1 MLRHIPWFFAEAAA
15 LDVLIFCSFRQFYFR
30 GLSVFPK
37 GAYGIRKGDESMD
50 LVKIGKYLAA
60 KRKALG
66 LTQRELAEQ
75 LGMSDKSVS
84 KWERGV
90 CLPDVSLYEEYC
102 AALGISLHEFLAG
115 EDLAKEDLAKQAE
128 ENLLQVAAD
137 SKASQKRLKAVILA
151 LALTVLLVTFLG
163 VLFLFRGKGQVN
175 SLVPLDRNST
185 EMKTAEL
192 LSGVNGA
199 FLFRYRTDDAFRRL
213 TVTSSEYRAG
223 EEINRENHVISYE
236 SVGSPS
242 EGMIA
247 LVPDFERFTV
257 KLVIAD
263 QNAKLSTEV
272 PILDKVEDRTY
283 YGRSA
288 SPLGA
293 ETEIRFDEE
302 QLILALLYDDDVMHV
317 LNLREFAEGNIP
329 ADNDVMYFF
338 SVCFEK

>member
-1 MLRHIPWFFAEAAA
+1 
-15 LDVLIFCSFRQFYFR
+15 
-30 GLSVFPK
+30 
-37 GAYGIRKGDESMD
+37 MD

-66 LTQRELAEQ
+66 LTQRQLAEQ

-90 CLPDVSLYEEYC
+90 CLPDVSVYEGYC
-102 AALGISLHEFLAG
+102 AILGISLHEFLAG
-115 EDLAKEDLAKQAE
+115 EDLAEENIVKQSE
-128 ENLLQVAAD
+128 ENLLQVATD
-137 SKASQKRLKAVILA
+137 SKQRQKKLKAVIAA
-151 LALTVLLVTFLG
+151 LAVLTLAAG
-163 VLFLFRGKGQVN
+163 VLAALLLLRPGRPRN
-175 SLVPLDRNST
+175 SITPMDREST

-192 LSGVNGA
+192 LSGVDGA
-199 FLFRYRTDDAFRRL
+199 FLFRYRTDDAFRCL

-263 QNAKLSTEV
+263 PSARFSTAL
-272 PILDKVEDRTY
+272 PILEGVEDREY

-288 SPLGA
+288 SQI
-293 ETEIRFDEE
+293 ETEIPICFDEE
-302 QLILALLYDDDVMHV
+302 QLILVLIYDDDVMHV
-317 LNLREFAEGNIP
+317 LDLREFAEGNIP
-329 ADNDVMYFF
+329 VDNDVMYFF
-338 SVCFEK
+338 SVRFEK

>member
-15 LDVLIFCSFRQFYFR
+15 LDVLISCSFRQFYFR
-30 GLSVFPK
+30 GLSIFPK

-66 LTQRELAEQ
+66 LTQRQLAER

-163 VLFLFRGKGQVN
+163 VLFLFR
-175 SLVPLDRNST
+175 
-185 EMKTAEL
+185 
-192 LSGVNGA
+192 
-199 FLFRYRTDDAFRRL
+199 YRTDDAFRRL

-223 EEINRENHVISYE
+223 EEIDRENHVISYE

-272 PILDKVEDRTY
+272 PILDKVEDRSY

-288 SPLGA
+288 SQLEA

-338 SVCFEK
+338 SVCFEQ